1 MTPTLQILRAGPQMT
16 VQDLGR
22 PALTAQGLATGGAA
36 DRTALAEAAALL
48 NLTYFPA
55 AIEMAGMGGEF
66 AVTLPTRIALTGA
79 PMRAKVDAKEIGW
92 NQTHLILPGQRL
104 SIGGALSGVYGYLAT
119 AGGIAT
125 EPVLGSRSTHLVGN
139 IGQILAAGDGLIL
152 GPDPTPNAPT
162 VRITPEPRFSG
173 GAVRMM
179 PGPQTGL
186 FEKAELARFLA
197 SEFARGAASNR
208 QGVRLDHGG
217 APFQA
222 GEAAGLASDFIA
234 VGDVQMTGDGVP
246 HVLLS
251 ECQTMGGYPRIGT
264 VIGADLSRIAQLS
277 LGGRVRFTLISV
289 EEADR
294 LYRSPAQMIA
304 EAKSRV
310 APLVRDPS
318 EISDLLGYQLIGGV
332 VSGRDEEEY

>member
-1 MTPTLQILRAGPQMT
+1 MIAALQILRAGPQMT

-48 NLTYFPA
+48 SLGQFPA
-55 AIEMAGMGGEF
+55 AIEMAGMGGDF

-104 SIGGALSGVYGYLAT
+104 SIGGALSGVYGYLTT

-139 IGQILAAGDGLIL
+139 IGQILATGDGLIL
-152 GPDPTPNAPT
+152 GPDRTPTAPP
-162 VRITPEPRFSG
+162 VRITPDPRFTG
-173 GAVRMM
+173 GTVRMM

-186 FEKAELARFLA
+186 FEEAELVRFLA
-197 SEFARGAASNR
+197 AEFVRGAASNR
-208 QGVRLDHGG
+208 QGVRLEHEG

-234 VGDVQMTGDGVP
+234 VGDVQMTGDGLP
-246 HVLLS
+246 YVLLS

-264 VIGADLSRIAQLS
+264 VVGADLSRIAQLP
-277 LGGRVRFTLISV
+277 LGGRIRFTLISV

-294 LYRSPAQMIA
+294 LYRSPAQMIT
-304 EAKSRV
+304 EAKTRV

-318 EISDLLGYQLIGGV
+318 EISDLLGYQLSGGV
-332 VSGRDEEEY
+332 TSGQDEEEH